1 MLLAARVIAGLL
13 TVAVAGYAAA
23 AAYVKLHE
31 IELVY
36 HPGERHM
43 QPVDVALGISPRVVR
58 FASDDGTTLVG
69 WIVFASG
76 VDSMSGAWV
85 LDCHGNAGNISSYGR
100 PRWAAW
106 MREQGINVF
115 QFDYRGFGESAG
127 APNETGLYRDA
138 EAAYRYLTDSLGIAA
153 DRIVIYG
160 HSLGSGVAT
169 HLASRVKAAGLILEG
184 AFTAAADR
192 GQELY
197 PWLPVRLLSTNDFD
211 SIGRIREIA
220 MPKLFIHATNDEVIP
235 YAHGQRLYEAAGSP
249 KRFLTVTGGH
259 EHAFEEDRERY
270 YAAVKAF
277 ADTVTGRFAAPNVRA
292 Y

>member
-1 MLLAARVIAGLL
+1 MRVIVVLLALV
-13 TVAVAGYAAA
+13 VAGYAAA
-23 AAYVKLHE
+23 AAYVKLRE
-31 IELVY
+31 TELVY
-36 HPGERHM
+36 HPGEREM
-43 QPVDVALGISPRVVR
+43 QQVDATLGIAPRIVR
-58 FASDDGTTLVG
+58 FASDDGTALVG
-69 WIVFASG
+69 WIVFATG
-76 VDSMSGAWV
+76 ADSASGAWV

-106 MREQGINVF
+106 MREQGMNVF

-127 APNETGLYRDA
+127 TPNEAGLYRDA
-138 EAAYRYLTDSLGIAA
+138 EAAYRYLTDSLGVAA
-153 DRIVIYG
+153 ERIVIYG

-169 HLASRVKAAGLILEG
+169 HLAGRVKAAGLILEG

-197 PWLPVRLLSTNDFD
+197 PWLPVRLLSSNDFD

-220 MPKLFIHATNDEVIP
+220 MPKLFIHATNDDVIP
-235 YAHGQRLYEAAGSP
+235 YVHGQRLYAAAGSP
-249 KRFLTVTGGH
+249 KSFLTVTGGH

-270 YAAVKAF
+270 YAAIRAF
-277 ADTVTGRFAAPNVRA
+277 ADTATGKFALPNARP

>member
-1 MLLAARVIAGLL
+1 VLLIRIVLSLLAFVVL
-13 TVAVAGYAAA
+13 GYGAAA
-23 AAYVKLHE
+23 GYVKLQE
-31 IELVY
+31 TKLVY
-36 HPGERHM
+36 HPGERQM
-43 QPVDVALGISPRVVR
+43 QPPEAALGIAPRVVR
-58 FASDDGTTLVG
+58 FASGDGIALVG
-69 WIVFASG
+69 WIIYAKG
-76 VDSMSGAWV
+76 ADSATGAWV

-127 APNETGLYRDA
+127 TPSEMGLYADA
-138 EAAYRYLTDSLGIAA
+138 EAAYNYLIDSVGVAPE
-153 DRIVIYG
+153 RIVIYG

-169 HLASRVKAAGLILEG
+169 HLASRVKAAGMIVEG

-197 PWLPVRLLSTNDFD
+197 PWLPVRLLSSNDFD
-211 SIGRIREIA
+211 SIGRIRSIA
-220 MPKLFIHATNDEVIP
+220 MPKLFIHATNDEIIP
-235 YAHGQRLYEAAGSP
+235 YAHGQRLFEAAEAP
-249 KRFLTVTGGH
+249 KSFLTVTGGH
-259 EHAFEEDRERY
+259 EHAFEQDRERY

-277 ADTVTGRFAAPNVRA
+277 ADSATGKFALPNARA